1 MEALLSVLTP
11 VGRGV
16 ALQPLGLAGEGE
28 LTAAPNLVDG
38 LLEVGV
44 GPVALVTE
52 NVLHATL
59 SIYPRQQHRKVLSGI
74 AGAVKARD
82 VEANGLQLLRIVG
95 SQNGDVVAVIY
106 KSRLAHIA
114 GAWLFFA

>member
-52 NVLHATL
+52 NVLHTTL
-59 SIYPRQQHRKVLSGI
+59 SIYPRQQHRD
-74 AGAVKARD
+74 R
-82 VEANGLQLLRIVG
+82 
-95 SQNGDVVAVIY
+95 
-106 KSRLAHIA
+106 KSTRLNSSHEFVSRMPSSA
-114 GAWLFFA
+114 